1 MPRPMKEITLKRSH
15 LRGALALSFASALVV
30 TAVPAYAASAPS
42 YEPVEEGHLGSVGI
56 DESLPDGT
64 TPVASDTVKSLA
76 EGTLDIDTNLAITD
90 VVMADRDRAINTVT
104 WDQGTD
110 TVHFWA
116 YGDSAG
122 LEKQIDQALPADQA
136 WAVNESVRP
145 IAELEQTIMAI
156 AENPAA
162 LPEGMTF
169 VSGSPTED
177 GSSITIGVETVG
189 GTTLRSA
196 AVPKQ
201 IEGVDVQFVEDEYA
215 TLSSRSR
222 SSAPLISGGQTWRG
236 AGVGTCTQGFPVF
249 RLQDS
254 AQNSL
259 TADHC
264 TAAGNENWTW
274 GGGSISIGKSTAQ
287 APGDT
292 DLELYTEAG
301 TLSAWMLVGSYN
313 DSSTVAPIRG
323 YLSPVG
329 GNSVC
334 YNGSRSGIVCSNPV
348 DNADTYSCI
357 SGGFLQC
364 YWTRWSTQ
372 SSGIPAAGNGDSGGP
387 VAVFGIRESDQTVG
401 AYGMGVISMIS
412 GAGTTCTGDPSTS
425 TRKCSA
431 NAGFAPLHRWASAQ
445 STHNLVYT
453 TS

>member
-1 MPRPMKEITLKRSH
+1 MKGSH

-30 TAVPAYAASAPS
+30 AAAPAYAASS
-42 YEPVEEGHLGSVGI
+42 SNYEPVEKGHLGSVGI
-56 DESLPDGT
+56 DESLPDGSESV
-64 TPVASDTVKSLA
+64 PSDAIATVA

-104 WDQGTD
+104 WDRATD

-116 YGDSAG
+116 YGDSAV
-122 LEKQIDQALPADQA
+122 LEKRIDQALPTDQA
-136 WAVNESVRP
+136 WAVNETVRP
-145 IAELEQTIMAI
+145 IPELEQTIMAI

-162 LPEGMTF
+162 LPEGMAF
-169 VSGSPTED
+169 VSGTPAED

-196 AVPKQ
+196 VVPMQ

-215 TLSSRSR
+215 TMSARSR
-222 SSAPLISGGQTWRG
+222 SSAPLISGGQTWRSTG
-236 AGVGTCTQGFPVF
+236 PGTCTQGFPVF

-264 TAAGNENWTW
+264 TAAGNESWTW
-274 GGGSISIGKSTAQ
+274 GAGSISIGKSTAQ

-301 TLSAWMLVGSYN
+301 TLSAWMLVGSHT

-348 DNADTYSCI
+348 DNADSYSCV

-387 VAVFGIRESDQTVG
+387 VAVFGIRESDQSVG
-401 AYGMGVISMIS
+401 AYGLGVISMIS
-412 GAGTTCTGDPSTS
+412 GGSSTCTGDPSTA
-425 TRKCSA
+425 TRNCSP
-431 NAGFAPLHRWASAQ
+431 NDGFAPLHRWASAQ